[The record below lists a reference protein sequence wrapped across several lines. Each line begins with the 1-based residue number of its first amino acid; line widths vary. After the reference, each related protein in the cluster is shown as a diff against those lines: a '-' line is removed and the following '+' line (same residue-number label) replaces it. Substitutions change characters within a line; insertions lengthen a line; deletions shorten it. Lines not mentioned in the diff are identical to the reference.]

1 MGTATEAMSGS
12 WKRAGSF
19 PTRKKARRP
28 HLRTIASAGV
38 ALSCLFGQAAFGGD
52 WLRSNGITAMAT
64 AVDRTGNNAQ
74 SGLVLQLSPQFGL
87 VGQSGR
93 SKADVNYRLT
103 LSLGLGSTD
112 PRPLAHNL
120 VAVGE
125 VEAVEDF
132 FFLGANAGARLGGS
146 SSFAESID
154 AINFNADQGRQS
166 FSVGLMPRF
175 VAHLNRYVDLVSNN
189 AVNYVTYSD
198 DSAGGDDSS
207 FGTRLHIGARSGRYF
222 GPWSWRA
229 DASERKTEYPS
240 DSARDSTRSRAE
252 FGVGYPINAHFLLRG
267 SAGYEDNDIQTSRSV
282 TSGSIWDV
290 GLLWKPNPR
299 TSLNAKYGSRYFGD
313 AWSAFATHRTRRSQL
328 TLGTSRDADNRRTE
342 ELVDSNLFLL
352 DDDGF
357 IVTDP
362 NTGDPISAEI
372 PDFEDTNEDFIN
384 TRIRGILR
392 LTGRRTTVTLTGEV
406 SNRDY
411 EVSSIDE
418 DALRVSLAAS
428 RQIGSEFIGTAV
440 GDFDRRK
447 RQDGVDS
454 DIYTIG
460 FTLSRQIARKTSVS
474 LNLMHRDRSSSVPSA
489 EYTENRI
496 GVALTTSL
504 F

>member
-1 MGTATEAMSGS
+1 MGVGFLLLGISVSE
-12 WKRAGSF
+12 
-19 PTRKKARRP
+19 
-28 HLRTIASAGV
+28 IA
-38 ALSCLFGQAAFGGD
+38 LGGD
-52 WLRSNGITAMAT
+52 WLRSSAITGAAT
-64 AVDRTGNNAQ
+64 AVDRTGNQAQ
-74 SGLVLQLSPQFGL
+74 SGLVLQVTPQFGL
-87 VGQSGR
+87 TGRSGR
-93 SKADVNYRLT
+93 SMADVNYQLT
-103 LSLGLGSTD
+103 MSLGLGSTD

-120 VAVGE
+120 VAIGE

-229 DASERKTEYPS
+229 DAAQRKTTYQS
-240 DSARDSTRSRAE
+240 DSTRDSTRSHAE
-252 FGVGYPINAHFLLRG
+252 LGIGYPINAHLLLRG
-267 SAGYEDNDIQTSRSV
+267 GIGYENNDIQTSRSV
-282 TSGSIWDV
+282 TSGSIWDI

-299 TSLNAKYGSRYFGD
+299 TSLNAKFGSRYFGD
-313 AWSAFATHRTRRSQL
+313 AWSVFATHRTRRSQL

-357 IVTDP
+357 VVTDP
-362 NTGDPISAEI
+362 NTGDPISAAI
-372 PDFEDTNEDFIN
+372 PNFEDTNEDFIN

-392 LTGRRTTVTLTGEV
+392 LTGRRTTFTLTGEV

-411 EVSSIDE
+411 EVSPIDE
-418 DALRVSLAAS
+418 DAFRVSFAAS
-428 RQIGSEFIGTAV
+428 RQIGSEFIGTAA

-447 RQDGVDS
+447 RRDGVDS

-474 LNLMHRDRSSSVPSA
+474 LNLMHRNRSSSVPSA